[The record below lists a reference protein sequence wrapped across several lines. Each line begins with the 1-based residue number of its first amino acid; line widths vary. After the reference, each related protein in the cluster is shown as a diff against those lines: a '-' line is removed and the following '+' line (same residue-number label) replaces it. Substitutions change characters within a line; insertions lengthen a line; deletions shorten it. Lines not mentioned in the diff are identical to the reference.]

1 MHACQLNS
9 WAVYNWER
17 EEEMT
22 QKEFIVDVAKG
33 LLAEDP
39 EHDVL
44 TDFIPPTVLSP
55 AAQITTQAMRFHCS
69 REQVASIARSQKYK

>member
-1 MHACQLNS
+1 MYACQLNS

-17 EEEMT
+17 EEEMS
-22 QKEFIVDVAKG
+22 QKDFIVSVAKT

-39 EHDVL
+39 EHVEL
-44 TDFIPPTVLSP
+44 TNFIPPTILSP
-55 AAQITTQAMRFHCS
+55 AAANTTPAMRFHCS